1 MKAGARDGLV
11 FRREVEKRTAGTVV
25 RLWLVASLLG
35 CAPTIPQSVRM
46 FAADLTKRAA
56 GQYLML
62 DGDVRWQLVY
72 KDATLPCA
80 IDVADG
86 VAEKDSD
93 ACRCAWAT
101 VEADCADWLGLGR

>member
-1 MKAGARDGLV
+1 MTWLRAIALGAA
-11 FRREVEKRTAGTVV
+11 TA
-25 RLWLVASLLG
+25 
-35 CAPTIPQSVRM
+35 CAPVIPQSVRM
-46 FAADLTKRAA
+46 YAADLPKRAN

-62 DGDVRWQLVY
+62 DQDVRRQLVY

-86 VAEKDSD
+86 VAERDSA

-101 VEADCADWLGLGR
+101 VEADCAAWLGLGL